1 MITIYLAPKERNNS
15 DLFLLL
21 YSKAWADAARHTC
34 SVVDP
39 LLDFSV
45 YATDRRVGLG
55 VRGGRK
61 GNNSMR
67 ASILKKYKK
76 ILLSKRA
83 EIIDSPERSTV
94 VDEAMRTGDWV
105 DHSSQENDLHVN
117 LALKQTDTKLL
128 RAIDDALG
136 RVEQGT
142 FGICMDCE
150 EPIAEVRLDAVAWT
164 RVCIDCKE
172 RQD

>member
-1 MITIYLAPKERNNS
+1 
-15 DLFLLL
+15 
-21 YSKAWADAARHTC
+21 
-34 SVVDP
+34 
-39 LLDFSV
+39 
-45 YATDRRVGLG
+45 
-55 VRGGRK
+55 
-61 GNNSMR
+61 MR
-67 ASILKKYKK
+67 ASILKKYKT

-136 RVEQGT
+136 RVEQGA

-150 EPIAEVRLDAVAWT
+150 EPIAEMRLDAVPWT

-172 RQD
+172 RKD